1 MEKHLPRVKQWF
13 FDLGLGWPG
22 WARDVREVT
31 KKVLYV

>member
-1 MEKHLPRVKQWF
+1 MRQAVV